1 MAIIDSIIL
10 GRAKGSIGNVTL
22 STQKGRVIAK
32 QKATIVSNPNTVA
45 QQSQRGKL
53 AKGVI
58 AWQKLSNVIKS
69 GWTSL
74 MQFSSAYNTY
84 ISKNIDIFADKD
96 FTDSTLLG
104 MDLVDSFGSYGS
116 LGNINYYVREILDDS
131 AKFNL
136 DKAVFSNVAKVGDKL
151 KIVIGGQ
158 GSEELSYSETYVTQ
172 AMLDAQEPFVSFNGL
187 ALDTNQS
194 QVSCMWLESADG
206 KNSTTSK
213 FKIL

>member
-32 QKATIVSNPNTVA
+32 QKATIVSNPNTLA

-53 AKGVI
+53 AKGVL
-58 AWQKLSNVIKS
+58 AWQKLNNVIKS

-96 FTDSTLLG
+96 FTDGTVVG
-104 MDLVDSFGSYGS
+104 RDLIDSFGSYGS
-116 LGNINYYVREILDDS
+116 LGTLSYFASEILDDS
-131 AKFNL
+131 AKFIL
-136 DKAVFSNVAKVGDKL
+136 EKAVFSNIAKVGDKL
-151 KIVIGGQ
+151 KIVIGGMDT
-158 GSEELSYSETYVTQ
+158 EELSYSEASVTQ
-172 AMLDAQEPFVSFNGL
+172 AMLDSQNPFVSFNGL

-194 QVSCMWLESADG
+194 QVFCMWLESADG

-213 FKIL
+213 FKV